1 MQFALPNINKLFQL
15 AVVWHK
21 VLCQVLHRKHT
32 KSNGTILVAGKRLN
46 LGVRG
51 TRREAL
57 LGGDKISG
65 TGGSHPGQDLQ

>member
-1 MQFALPNINKLFQL
+1 MDLNKTLPIILI
-15 AVVWHK
+15 VVSHIGSMPGT
-21 VLCQVLHRKHT
+21 RKH
-32 KSNGTILVAGKRLN
+32 KILVAGKRLN

-65 TGGSHPGQDLQ
+65 TGGSHPGQES